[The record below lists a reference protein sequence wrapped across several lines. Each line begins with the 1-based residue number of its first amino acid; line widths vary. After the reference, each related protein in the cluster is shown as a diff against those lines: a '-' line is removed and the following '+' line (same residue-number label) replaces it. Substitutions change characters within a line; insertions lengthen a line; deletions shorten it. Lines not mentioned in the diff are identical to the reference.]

1 MGVEIILAAARIAAA
16 TKAGLWGDRTL
27 LDHFDAACRAA
38 PDRVAVTGYNSSRG
52 RTVTLSYRQL
62 DRLSRKAAAGLARMG
77 VAKGDVVSAII
88 PNWCEFPLVHLA
100 CLRIGAVTNPL
111 MHILRQR
118 ELAFMLKLAQSKVL
132 IVPKSFRDFDYPGMI
147 AGLRPDLPDLRRVLV
162 IDGDGDDSFE
172 QALLQA
178 PEQDAASVAALFAAR
193 RLNAN
198 EPVEIL
204 YTSGTTGE
212 PKGVMHT
219 SNTLLSSL
227 APCRRRMRLSA
238 DDVVLMASPLAHQT
252 GFIYGMMLAFHLGA
266 KLVLQ
271 DIWNAEQAAKLIADE
286 GVSFTMAST
295 PFLSDLSNAAGTQG
309 HDLGSLRVFIA
320 AGAPI
325 PQVLVSRAE
334 TALGARI
341 MSGWGMT
348 ENGLATVTGLDDP
361 EDKVSGTDGRAFE
374 NMEVRVVGTA
384 GEPLPAN
391 AEGRLQARGPGNFVG
406 YLKRPQFYEVDAEG
420 WFETGDIAR
429 MDESGFIRICG
440 RSKDIIIRGG
450 ENIPVIEVE
459 QLLYRHPAVSE
470 VAVVAKPDAR
480 LGERACAFIA
490 LRPGCSLSFDEM
502 SAFLAEHRITR
513 QYIPEYLCIVDE
525 LPHTATGKIQKFA
538 LRQRAQALQAQGPR

>member
-1 MGVEIILAAARIAAA
+1 MGVDIILDGGRVAAA
-16 TKAGLWGDRTL
+16 TEAGLWRDETL
-27 LDHFDAACRAA
+27 LDHFDAACRTR
-38 PDRVAVTGYNSSRG
+38 PYKVAVTGYNSSRG
-52 RTVTLSYRQL
+52 RTLTLSYRQL
-62 DRLSRKAAAGLARMG
+62 DRLSRRAAAALARLG
-77 VAKGDVVSAII
+77 VAKGDVVSAIL

-100 CLRIGAVTNPL
+100 CLRIGAITNPL

-118 ELAFMLKLAQSKVL
+118 ELGFMLKLAPSKVL
-132 IVPKSFRDFDYPGMI
+132 IVPRSFRDFDYPGMI
-147 AGLRPDLPDLRRVLV
+147 AELRPDLPGLRQVLV
-162 IDGDGDDSFE
+162 VGGDGKDSFE

-178 PEQDAASVAALFAAR
+178 PEPDAAAVAALFAAR

-227 APCRRRMRLSA
+227 DPCRKRLRLDA

-252 GFIYGMMLAFHLGA
+252 GFIYGMMLAFCLGA

-271 DIWNAEQAAKLIADE
+271 DIWNAGQAARLIEDE

-295 PFLSDLSNAAGTQG
+295 PFLSDLCDAAASQRRK
-309 HDLGSLRVFIA
+309 LESLRVFIA

-325 PQVLVSRAE
+325 PQVLVRRAE
-334 TALGARI
+334 AALGARI

-348 ENGLATVTGLDDP
+348 ENGLVTVTGLDDP

-374 NMEVRVVGTA
+374 SMEVRVVGTS

-391 AEGRLQARGPGNFVG
+391 AEGRLQARGAGNFVG
-406 YLKRPQFYEVDAEG
+406 YLKRPQYYEMDAEG

-459 QLLYRHPAVSE
+459 QLLYRHAAVSE

-480 LGERACAFIA
+480 LGERACAFVA

-513 QYIPEYLCIVDE
+513 QYIPEYLCVVDE

-538 LRQRAQALQAQGPR
+538 LRQRAAAL

>member
-1 MGVEIILAAARIAAA
+1 MSVDIILTAERVAAAS
-16 TKAGLWGDRTL
+16 KAGLWGDKTL
-27 LDHFDAACRAA
+27 LDHFDAACRAR
-38 PDRVAVTGYNSSRG
+38 PDMAAVTGYNSSRN
-52 RTVTLSYRQL
+52 RAVTLSYRQL
-62 DRLSRKAAAGLARMG
+62 DRLSRRAAAGLAGLG
-77 VAKGDVVSAII
+77 VEKGDVVSAIL

-111 MHILRQR
+111 MHILRHR
-118 ELAFMLKLAQSKVL
+118 ELAFMLKLAESKVL
-132 IVPKSFRDFDYPGMI
+132 IVPRSFRDFDYPRMI
-147 AGLRPDLPDLRRVLV
+147 AELRPDLPDLHHVLV
-162 IDGDGDDSFE
+162 VDGEGNDSFE
-172 QALLQA
+172 RVLLKA
-178 PEQDAASVAALFAAR
+178 PEADASSVAALFAAR
-193 RLNAN
+193 RLGAN

-227 APCRRRMRLSA
+227 APCRKRLRLGA

-252 GFIYGMMLAFHLGA
+252 GFIYGMMMAFFLGG

-271 DIWNAEQAAKLIADE
+271 DIWNGEQAAMLIEDE

-295 PFLSDLSNAAGTQG
+295 PFLSDLSNAATTHT
-309 HDLGSLRVFIA
+309 HDLSSLRVFIA

-325 PQVLVSRAE
+325 PQVLASTAE
-334 TALGARI
+334 VALGARV

-348 ENGLATVTGLDDP
+348 ENGLVTVTGLDDP
-361 EDKVSGTDGRAFE
+361 EDKVFGTDGRAFE
-374 NMEVRVVGTA
+374 SMEVRIVGAA
-384 GEPLPAN
+384 GEPVPAN
-391 AEGRLQARGPGNFVG
+391 VEGRLQARGAGNFVG
-406 YLKRPQFYEVDAEG
+406 YLKRPQYYEFDADG

-429 MDESGFIRICG
+429 MDESGCIRICG

-459 QLLYRHPAVSE
+459 QLLYRHPAVRE
-470 VAVVAKPDAR
+470 VAIVAKPDAR
-480 LGERACAFIA
+480 LGERACAFVA

-502 SAFLAEHRITR
+502 TAFLGEHRITR
-513 QYIPEYLCIVDE
+513 QYVPEYLCVVDE

-538 LRQRAQALQAQGPR
+538 LRQRAEAL

>member
-1 MGVEIILAAARIAAA
+1 MSVDIILSAERIAAA
-16 TKAGLWGDRTL
+16 AKAGLWGDKTL
-27 LDHFDAACRAA
+27 LDHFDAACRAR

-62 DRLSRKAAAGLARMG
+62 ERWSRRAAAGLARLG
-77 VAKGDVVSAII
+77 VEKGDVVSAIL
-88 PNWCEFPLVHLA
+88 PNWCEFPLLHLA

-111 MHILRQR
+111 MPILRQR
-118 ELAFMLKLAQSKVL
+118 ELAFMLKLADSKVL
-132 IVPKSFRDFDYPGMI
+132 IVPNTFRDFDYPGMI
-147 AGLRPDLPDLRRVLV
+147 AELRPDLPELRHVLVVDGEGDDAFERVL
-162 IDGDGDDSFE
+162 
-172 QALLQA
+172 LLQA
-178 PEQDAASVAALFAAR
+178 PDADTAAITALFAAR
-193 RLNAN
+193 RLGAN
-198 EPVEIL
+198 DPVEIL

-227 APCRRRMRLSA
+227 EPCRVRMGLGA
-238 DDVVLMASPLAHQT
+238 ADVVLMASPLAHQT
-252 GFIYGMMLAFHLGA
+252 GFIYGMMMAFYLGA

-271 DIWNAEQAAKLIADE
+271 DIWDGERAARLIEDE

-295 PFLSDLSNAAGTQG
+295 PFLSDLSDAAVAGR

-325 PQVLVSRAE
+325 PQVLVSRGEA
-334 TALGARI
+334 ALGARI

-348 ENGLATVTGLDDP
+348 ENGLVTVTAPDDP

-374 NMEVRVVGTA
+374 SMEVRVVGPS
-384 GEPLPAN
+384 GEPVPADV
-391 AEGRLQARGPGNFVG
+391 EGRLQARGAGNFVG
-406 YLKRPQFYEVDAEG
+406 YLRRPQYYDMDADG

-429 MDESGFIRICG
+429 IDASGFIRICG

-459 QLLYRHPAVSE
+459 QLLYRHPAVRE

-480 LGERACAFIA
+480 LGERACAFVA
-490 LRPGCSLSFDEM
+490 LRPGCSLSFGEM
-502 SAFLAEHRITR
+502 SAFLGEHRITR
-513 QYIPEYLCIVDE
+513 QYVPEYLCIVDE
-525 LPHTATGKIQKFA
+525 LPRTATGKIQKFA
-538 LRQRAQALQAQGPR
+538 LRRRAETL